1 MEFNYFTLYFVLGWL
16 ELIVLLILI
25 YYIATVRPNN
35 KSLYIFGIY
44 KALGFVAIMGFS
56 LLHTSIHFLSLNLTV
71 MFLYMSWCAFG
82 IGIVSYK
89 GAFFKKY
96 NIRLYSITLLSG
108 LMYLVTKG
116 ITRECITAI
125 ITTFIF
131 VSAGIHLISYRD
143 KFKLPIL
150 IGICSF
156 LFALSNIIRALA
168 ILRIGESFV
177 MLEVYTVETIHV
189 IVSLG
194 LTIISTIGYF
204 LLLSELDKRT
214 IFEKNRINTIA
225 LEQSPLSIVM
235 TNYNGTISYVNPA
248 FCSITGYQPSEV
260 MGQNPSILKSGQTP
274 AEVYQSMWQTLTSGN
289 IWVGEFTNKKK
300 NEDIYFEEAA
310 IAPLK
315 NERGV
320 IKGFLALK
328 TDITE
333 RKKAEQTILKQNT
346 ELSALN
352 YTKNRLFSII
362 AHDLRNPI
370 GGLMSFLELTKDLL
384 QEGDEAKALNFL
396 DMAIHSSKT
405 SYDLLENLLHW
416 SRSQLNAVTTNP
428 VLFDITRV
436 IKETTEIYAGL
447 FRQKEIAVKIDG
459 TSGLMVFADMD
470 MVKTVLRNL
479 VSNAIKF
486 TPQQGEIRIIS
497 GIRDDMAVICVS
509 DTGVG
514 IEKERLGKL
523 FNFNDNCSTYGTAG
537 EKGTG
542 IGLVLANEFVIKN
555 KGRMWVDST
564 VGVGTSV
571 YFSLPAKA
579 PLHLPHVPLV

>member
-1 MEFNYFTLYFVLGWL
+1 MEFNYFTLYFALGWL

-25 YYIATVRPNN
+25 YYIVTVRPNN
-35 KSLYIFGIY
+35 KSLYVFGVY
-44 KALGFVAIMGFS
+44 KILGFVAIMGFS
-56 LLHTSIHFLSLNLTV
+56 LLHSSIHFISLNLTV
-71 MFLYMSWCAFG
+71 MFLYLSWCAFG

-89 GAFFKKY
+89 GAFFKRY
-96 NIRLYSITLLSG
+96 NIVLCSVTLLFCLIYLSTSG
-108 LMYLVTKG
+108 V
-116 ITRECITAI
+116 IRECITAL
-125 ITTFIF
+125 ITSFIF
-131 VSAGIHLISYRD
+131 GTAGIHLIRKRD

-150 IGICSF
+150 LGICSF
-156 LFALSNIIRALA
+156 LFALSNIIRSAA
-168 ILRIGESFV
+168 IMRIGESFV
-177 MLEVYTVETIHV
+177 MLEVYTIETVHV

-194 LTIISTIGYF
+194 LSIVSTVGYF

-214 IFEKNRINTIA
+214 IFEKNRINSIA

-235 TNYNGTISYVNPA
+235 TNYNGAISYVNPA
-248 FCSITGYQPSEV
+248 FCNITGYQPNEV
-260 MGQNPSILKSGQTP
+260 IGNNPRILKSGQTP
-274 AEVYQSMWQTLTSGN
+274 PEVYQSMWQTLKAGN
-289 IWVGEFTNKKK
+289 IWIGEFTNKKK

-333 RKKAEQTILKQNT
+333 RKKAEQTILKQNA

-370 GGLMSFLELTKDLL
+370 GGLMSFLEMTRELME
-384 QEGDEAKALNFL
+384 EGKEAKALNFL

-416 SRSQLNAVTTNP
+416 SRTQLNAVTMNP

-436 IKETTEIYAGL
+436 IQETTGIYTGL
-447 FRQKEIAVKIDG
+447 LKQKDITVKIER
-459 TSGLMVFADMD
+459 TSNLPVYADMD
-470 MVKTVLRNL
+470 MVKTILRNL
-479 VSNAIKF
+479 VSNAVKF
-486 TPQQGEIRIIS
+486 TPQQGEIRIITGS
-497 GIRDDMAVICVS
+497 KDDMTVICVS

-514 IEKERLGKL
+514 IEKERLSKL
-523 FNFNDNCSTYGTAG
+523 FNFNDSCSTYGTAG

-542 IGLVLANEFVIKN
+542 IGLVLASEFVAKN
-555 KGRMWVDST
+555 KGRLWVDST

-579 PLHLPHVPLV
+579 PSIQNTEL